1 MPPLSFTDT
10 KEASFLFNFPWKG
23 KSMTENHMLVSTKL
37 QIGIFHLYLEI
48 VLGCE
53 IGDWVED
60 VEVRWKLVSP

>member
-1 MPPLSFTDT
+1 
-10 KEASFLFNFPWKG
+10 
-23 KSMTENHMLVSTKL
+23 MLVSTKL

-60 VEVRWKLVSP
+60 VEVRWKLVSPSAALLT